1 MEFTSFDGK
10 NIMVHEWLAAENP
23 KGVVQIVHGMAEHA
37 ARYDGFARFLNE
49 HGYLVIA
56 DDHRGHGITDRDTLG
71 YAKGNMFADTVK
83 DEAAITDFYR
93 RKYAGLPYFLFGF
106 SYGSFLAQ
114 AYLAKYGDKLDGMVI
129 GGSSHKKDF
138 EVYLGSF
145 VAGMGCLFGA
155 KRPAK
160 LIEKLSFGA
169 YAKKFENGQWLSTDV
184 ANNLTYAQDPLSGFT
199 CSNRFYKDFFKGLRG
214 LYTKKYAAGLP
225 KELPVLLV
233 SGADDPVGNMGKG
246 VKKLA
251 AYYRKQGMKNL
262 RMVLFENSRHEFLN
276 ERDGREEKWNTLLSF
291 FDKVFDEKV

>member
-10 NIMVHEWLAAENP
+10 KIFLHEWLAVEEP

-37 ARYDGFARFLNE
+37 ARYDAFARFLNE
-49 HGYLVIA
+49 HGYLVVA
-56 DDHRGHGITDRDTLG
+56 DDHRGHGLTDRETLG
-71 YAKGNMFADTVK
+71 YCKGNMFADTLR

-114 AYLAKYGDKLDGMVI
+114 AYLGKYGDKLGGIVI

-169 YAKKFENGQWLSTDV
+169 YAKKFETGQWLSVDL
-184 ANNLTYAQDPLSGFT
+184 ANNLTYEQDPLSGFT

-214 LYTKKYAAGLP
+214 LYTAKYSAALP

-262 RMVLFENSRHEFLN
+262 RMVLFDNSRHEFLN
-276 ERDGREEKWNTLLSF
+276 EKEGREQKWGAVLSF
-291 FDKVFDEKV
+291 FDRIFEEKT